1 MPTLVNNLRA
11 IRGPVTAVPV
21 VGQSGVV
28 VEPDAQ
34 NNQVVVRADETVLW
48 SNPGP
53 QTNTKDINWSS
64 QSLSE
69 TIANFEH
76 VKFIY
81 STDQS
86 GYAPREL
93 VFTVRSS
100 NDSYVLQDTFAN
112 SSTSMWLLRIA
123 IFNLNGTSISN
134 TDNVT
139 RNMSIPTNGG
149 SIACSGDSTGYN
161 ILYKIIGINRIANN

>member
-1 MPTLVNNLRA
+1 MSVAGQLVGIPAEKYSGTN
-11 IRGPVTAVPV
+11 GVTV
-21 VGQSGVV
+21 
-28 VEPDAQ
+28 DQ
-34 NNQVVVRADETVLW
+34 NNKTIGLDETVLW

-69 TIANFEH
+69 SIANFEH

-93 VFTVRSS
+93 TYTVRSS
-100 NDSYVLQDTFAN
+100 NDSYVLQDTFA
-112 SSTSMWLLRIA
+112 SDTMWLLRIA
-123 IFNLNGTSISN
+123 LFNLNGTSITN
-134 TDNVT
+134 TYNVT

-149 SIACSGDSTGYN
+149 SISCSGDSTGYN
-161 ILYKIIGINRIANN
+161 ILYKIIGINRIGGNA